1 MTEHEPQYDCTAALA
16 ELDAFLR
23 GELPVEAAERMQG
36 HLVRCRHC
44 TQIGRYEQAFRARL
58 QRLGATTECP
68 EALRTRIAALL
79 AEEPSSG

>member
-1 MTEHEPQYDCTAALA
+1 MTEPEYDCTAALA

-44 TQIGRYEQAFRARL
+44 TQIGHYEQAFRARL
-58 QRLGATTECP
+58 QRLGTTTECP
-68 EALRTRIAALL
+68 AALRDKIAALL
-79 AEEPSSG
+79 ADEPSSG